1 MISGLL
7 PTLGPAIVRQALN
20 NIGVSGKVFYPAL
33 HFFIEDCKGGT
44 SLLMRLA
51 DDIPLQITDL
61 FFCDENAVMTF
72 LSGLPEEYKNT
83 ADILELK
90 HLRRKAICQ
99 VDKVIDSVKNER
111 PDLFCISVTFGS
123 AFAEY
128 LIPRI
133 RKASEKTVIFVGG
146 SCCTPEYA
154 EQLLEKLP
162 EIDYILCDESTESLV
177 QTIQSLFFGQ
187 GEIPSCVCF
196 KGHEA
201 ETFHSLS
208 SLDEIPLPDFDDY
221 FSVIDAF
228 HISHTQITL
237 PYEMSRGCWWC
248 QRKPCNMCGFF
259 GVRKQYILKS
269 PEKVVSELRVLS
281 EKYKVNKFRFSD
293 LVQPVGPVL
302 EALSDLTALDL
313 RLFWE
318 LRPDIS
324 YDDLARLREQG
335 MSYAQIGLE
344 SLNTSALI
352 HMNKGTDAIHNLSI
366 LIYSQTLKIDL
377 VWNYLYGLPG
387 DQVEWYQSVIAL
399 IPLLY
404 HLQPP
409 IPRRCWSNKYS
420 AWYDN
425 EAESK
430 TIVRYAEKEEKLE
443 MVYQDLLS
451 AIEKWRIAFR
461 RGYRLCVDRSF
472 HDGFRIIRNFEE
484 TEVFDLPEPAA
495 TLYCF
500 FFEPHTEQDALALGL
515 APKMISNMIKR
526 FLAER
531 ILIRIDGKYL
541 ALASDSSHYKWT
553 KSREQVLHF
562 LLSDEGSKHELQQ
575 A

>member
-1 MISGLL
+1 MPDYTNSMGLQRQLETLGSLSNDIYIRNNSYFPFYAYRVYIPGVSTTKLPFDEKQLNSFLISQKMNNYFSKSATLSVSDLTILRDYIFDPDTFASSLVLHNLGEDQRYILYAALLKDLGDPMRALSILDMFEGKRSKCAALSLRLRAMGYAIINDRISAYYCEPFMISGLL

-208 SLDEIPLPDFDDY
+208 SLD
-221 FSVIDAF
+221 
-228 HISHTQITL
+228 
-237 PYEMSRGCWWC
+237 
-248 QRKPCNMCGFF
+248 
-259 GVRKQYILKS
+259 
-269 PEKVVSELRVLS
+269 
-281 EKYKVNKFRFSD
+281 
-293 LVQPVGPVL
+293 
-302 EALSDLTALDL
+302 
-313 RLFWE
+313 
-318 LRPDIS
+318 
-324 YDDLARLREQG
+324 
-335 MSYAQIGLE
+335 GL
-344 SLNTSALI
+344 
-352 HMNKGTDAIHNLSI
+352 
-366 LIYSQTLKIDL
+366 
-377 VWNYLYGLPG
+377 
-387 DQVEWYQSVIAL
+387 
-399 IPLLY
+399 
-404 HLQPP
+404 
-409 IPRRCWSNKYS
+409 
-420 AWYDN
+420 
-425 EAESK
+425 
-430 TIVRYAEKEEKLE
+430 
-443 MVYQDLLS
+443 
-451 AIEKWRIAFR
+451 
-461 RGYRLCVDRSF
+461 
-472 HDGFRIIRNFEE
+472 
-484 TEVFDLPEPAA
+484 
-495 TLYCF
+495 
-500 FFEPHTEQDALALGL
+500 
-515 APKMISNMIKR
+515 
-526 FLAER
+526 
-531 ILIRIDGKYL
+531 
-541 ALASDSSHYKWT
+541 
-553 KSREQVLHF
+553 
-562 LLSDEGSKHELQQ
+562 
-575 A
+575 